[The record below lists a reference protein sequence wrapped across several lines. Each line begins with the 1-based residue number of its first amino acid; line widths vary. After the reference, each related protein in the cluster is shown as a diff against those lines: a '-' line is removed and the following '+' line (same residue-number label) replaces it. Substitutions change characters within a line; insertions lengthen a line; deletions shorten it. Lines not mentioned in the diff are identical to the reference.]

1 MAVMLM
7 DFIKLASSVGQAL
20 IERSWQIV
28 IAESCTGG
36 WLAQVLTSIP
46 GASAFFDRG
55 FVTYSNEAKMDLL
68 GVSAETLDKFGAVSE
83 QTVTEMAQGALKC
96 SQAQV
101 AVAITGL
108 AGPGGG
114 SEAKPIGTIWFGI
127 ASQNKPVLTRCEHL
141 SGDRESI
148 RKQAVQFALNI
159 LINEY
164 L

>member
-1 MAVMLM
+1 M
-7 DFIKLASSVGQAL
+7 DFTKLASSVGQAL

-28 IAESCTGG
+28 TAESCTGG
-36 WLAQVLTSIP
+36 WLTQVLTSIP

-55 FVTYSNEAKMDLL
+55 FVTYSNESKVDLL
-68 GVSAETLDKFGAVSE
+68 GVSAKTLSKVGAVSE
-83 QTVTEMAQGALKC
+83 QTVTEMAQGALKR

-108 AGPGGG
+108 AGPSGG
-114 SEAKPIGTIWFGI
+114 SEAKPIGTIWFGA
-127 ASQNKPVLTRCEHL
+127 ASQDKPVLTKCEHF

-148 RKQAVQFALNI
+148 RKQAVQFALNM
-159 LINEY
+159 LLDKY

>member
-1 MAVMLM
+1 M

-20 IERSWQIV
+20 IKRSWQVV

-55 FVTYSNEAKMDLL
+55 FVTYSNESKMDLL
-68 GVSAETLDKFGAVSE
+68 GVSAETLSKFGAVSE
-83 QTVTEMAQGALKC
+83 QTVLEMVQGALKH

-108 AGPGGG
+108 AGPSGG
-114 SEAKPIGTIWFGI
+114 SEAKPIGTIWFGV
-127 ASQNKPVLTRCEHL
+127 ASQDKSTLTKCEHF

-148 RKQAVQFALNI
+148 RKQAVQFALDM
-159 LINEY
+159 LINKC